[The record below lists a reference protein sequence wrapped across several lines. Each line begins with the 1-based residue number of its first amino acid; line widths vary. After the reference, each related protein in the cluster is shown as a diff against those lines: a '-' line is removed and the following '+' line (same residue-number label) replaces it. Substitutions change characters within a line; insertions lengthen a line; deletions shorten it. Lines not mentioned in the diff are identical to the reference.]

1 MNDKFDQ
8 DRYMKLRDKMIEN
21 NENVV
26 DNIYLDT
33 RAVPTIS
40 AGVALIERGK
50 DKRWHVNADRVA
62 KLANMLNLTK
72 EENKILNT
80 SLNKQ
85 ESLLNKYQ
93 PKPTEYSNFKS
104 LLSSE
109 LGKEAAQIFGTI
121 KLTKHNG
128 TYTYD
133 VYTQSESTI
142 KISLTRQ
149 QSMEMYA
156 QIAPEYERRLDNA
169 VLKKVN
175 CPKEALSEEQRAA
188 LYSMTYHGR
197 IEKAKKVA
205 DAIGDYWR
213 GEISETALHSRIKQ
227 TIGANS
233 NFSGRE
239 KSELQYLELIK
250 QRPEKHSMEKSDTN
264 LAELNLSPA
273 GKLQALI
280 QGFKHDQDGTFTA
293 KALADN
299 ADVVANFRDELRET
313 LKQNQAQEVA
323 QNTPQVQE
331 ERSYGGRSFS

>member
-8 DRYMKLRDKMIEN
+8 DRYMRLRNKMIEN

-40 AGVALIERGK
+40 AGVALIERGE

-109 LGKEAAQIFGTI
+109 LGKEAEQIFGTI

-128 TYTYD
+128 AYTYD

-142 KISLTRQ
+142 KIS
-149 QSMEMYA
+149 
-156 QIAPEYERRLDNA
+156 
-169 VLKKVN
+169 LKKVN

-213 GEISETALHSRIKQ
+213 GEISETALHSRMKQ
-227 TIGANS
+227 AIGTNS

-250 QRPEKHSMEKSDTN
+250 HRPEKHSMEKSDTN

-280 QGFKHDQDGTFTA
+280 QGFKNDKDGTFTA

-323 QNTPQVQE
+323 QNIPQVQE
-331 ERSYGGRSFS
+331 ERSSGGRSFG

>member
-1 MNDKFDQ
+1 MNNKFDQ
-8 DRYMKLRDKMIEN
+8 DRYMKLRNKMIEN

-40 AGVALIERGK
+40 AGVALIERGE

-62 KLANMLNLTK
+62 KLSSMLNLTK

-109 LGKEAAQIFGTI
+109 LGKEAEQIFGTI

-128 TYTYD
+128 AYTYD

-205 DAIGDYWR
+205 DAIGAYWK
-213 GEISETALHSRIKQ
+213 GEISESTLHSRMKQ
-227 TIGANS
+227 AIGANS

-250 QRPEKHSMEKSDTN
+250 QRSEKHSMEKSDTN
-264 LAELNLSPA
+264 LAELNSSPA

-280 QGFKHDQDGTFTA
+280 QGFKNDKDGAFTA
-293 KALADN
+293 KALAEN

-313 LKQNQAQEVA
+313 LKQNQTQEFA
-323 QNTPQVQE
+323 QNIPQVQE
-331 ERSYGGRSFS
+331 ERSYGGRSFG